1 MKSVQMRIWTLHA
14 VKIRKTTLISCIWVN
29 VNNGKLISLYVKN
42 WYLLHVC
49 CMSFFFLKKHWKTVQ
64 PEEFIFCKDSLSNQ
78 QFYRK
83 ILSSV
88 NIHSLTCNIHSLASV
103 NSLLWLRIK
112 HFSIINKIEINN
124 FTGCS

>member
-1 MKSVQMRIWTLHA
+1 M
-14 VKIRKTTLISCIWVN
+14 
-29 VNNGKLISLYVKN
+29 YVAC
-42 WYLLHVC
+42 L
-49 CMSFFFLKKHWKTVQ
+49 FFFLKKHWKTAQ

-88 NIHSLTCNIHSLASV
+88 NIHSLTCNIHSLTSV
-103 NSLLWLRIK
+103 NSLLWLRMK

-124 FTGCS
+124 FTACS

>member
-14 VKIRKTTLISCIWVN
+14 VKIRKTTLILCIWVN

-49 CMSFFFLKKHWKTVQ
+49 CMSFFFLKKHWKTAQ

-88 NIHSLTCNIHSLASV
+88 NIHSLTCNIHSLTSV
-103 NSLLWLRIK
+103 NSLLWLRMK

-124 FTGCS
+124 FTACS